1 MNNLP
6 PGTKKGDILFSI
18 GVAEEQGAA
27 MAMPRKLEKM
37 DIQFMEE
44 LLNLPDHGDIDEFQ
58 EMMNKILRT
67 KESNVDTSRN

>member
-37 DIQFMEE
+37 DILFMEE
-44 LLNLPDHGDIDEFQ
+44 LLNLPAIEDVDAFQ
-58 EMMNKILRT
+58 DMMNKILKT
-67 KESNVDTSRN
+67 KESNVDSSRN